1 MAINL
6 KAITATITSQP
17 TADEKL
23 KPSSADWN
31 TKLLESSFSPV
42 ADGILYCCCCCICEG
57 LLHARAGEHFC
68 SCLLPGSTQ
77 SLRTKIRMAY
87 GIKGSLLGDCLA
99 SCLCLCAC
107 ALLQMKKEL
116 DHQNVPDTNANTE

>member
-31 TKLLESSFSPV
+31 TKLLESFSPV

-68 SCLLPGSTQ
+68 SCALPGSSQ
-77 SLRTKIRMAY
+77 SLRTKIRMVY
-87 GIKGSLLGDCLA
+87 GIKGSLFEDCWT
-99 SCLCLCAC
+99 SCIFCPCN
-107 ALLQMKKEL
+107 LLQMKKEL
-116 DHQNVPDTNANTE
+116 DHRNVSDYCAST